1 MDMLVIGIVALAL
14 GFVAGM
20 FARRQAVRD
29 VQQTVGL
36 VLEEALTFAQAVYKT
51 PALPHNRQND
61 KPQQQ
66 NHTPDKK

>member
-1 MDMLVIGIVALAL
+1 MDMLLIGIVALAL
-14 GFVAGM
+14 GFVAGI

-51 PALPHNRQND
+51 PLPPQGRQND
-61 KPQQQ
+61 KPQQ
-66 NHTPDKK
+66 NHNPEKK